1 MQVFGSLRSKHLL
14 LLLALTWSG
23 CIAVPDPGGGADASP
38 LLKLSDP
45 KLRKDEAP
53 LLKESLSN
61 VTLTDKLRFGNSTL
75 GSSVSSYPFIP
86 YCDLS
91 FSFFKLSL
99 VEGLSKVIFVILY
112 YYRLRLSIL
121 N

>member
-45 KLRKDEAP
+45 KLIKDDP
-53 LLKESLSN
+53 LLPESISN
-61 VTLTDKLRFGNSTL
+61 ATLTDKLSFGNSTS
-75 GSSVSSYPFIP
+75 GPDVSYHPFI
-86 YCDLS
+86 
-91 FSFFKLSL
+91 
-99 VEGLSKVIFVILY
+99 
-112 YYRLRLSIL
+112 
-121 N
+121 